1 MAFEYLPYLILAALS
16 TLAGG
21 IIAIYLKRKEIKIRN
36 LIGFSAGILIS
47 VALFD
52 MMPEIGLESKL
63 AAAMLLAGFF
73 IPYLIERVVM
83 FHACREKECEFHTAG
98 WPGMI
103 GVVIESLVDGIAIV
117 AGFAV
122 QPLLGAVIAVAVIAH
137 ELPRGFST
145 AIMMRSANY
154 STKAVL
160 GSVII
165 DSLLVFAGAGIGLLF
180 IIPQNAIGYTLA
192 FAAGTFLYVG
202 AGDLLPE
209 AHRKFDLWVILSV
222 LIGAAIVP
230 ISILMF

>member
-1 MAFEYLPYLILAALS
+1 MAFEYLPYLVLAAVA

-21 IIAIYLKRKEIKIRN
+21 AIALYLKKTDVKLRN

-52 MMPEIGLESKL
+52 MIPEVGLISKL
-63 AAAMLLAGFF
+63 TAALLLAGFF

-103 GVVIESLVDGIAIV
+103 GVAIESIVDGVAIV

-122 QPLLGAVIAVAVIAH
+122 QPLLGAVIAVAVIVH

-154 STKAVL
+154 STRAVIA
-160 GSVII
+160 SVLA
-165 DSLLVFAGAGIGLLF
+165 DSLLVFVGAGVGLVL
-180 IIPQNAIGYTLA
+180 IIPQNIVGYALA

-209 AHRKFDLWVILSV
+209 AHRKFDLKVIAAV
-222 LIGAAIVP
+222 LLGAAIVP
-230 ISILMF
+230 LAAVLL